1 MSDMVETAKA
11 PSDDKET
18 APAPTEEASAKAA
31 GPGTLEIDDDT
42 NKLLKTLQ
50 SDFNI

>member
-31 GPGTLEIDDDT
+31 GPGTHEIDDDSS
-42 NKLLKTLQ
+42 KLLKTLQ
-50 SDFNI
+50 SGFNI